1 MGLKHSLFGGM
12 DQETVVNHMT
22 KADKDSKDLLF
33 YASIGT
39 FIFLRN
45 IQTLDINQWIDWFL
59 LIHIFCT
66 LGGNVLST
74 ELDNS
79 IFSYVPT
86 FIHETRSF
94 N

>member
-1 MGLKHSLFGGM
+1 
-12 DQETVVNHMT
+12 MT

-33 YASIGT
+33 YASIDT

-79 IFSYVPT
+79 MKLGVSTEVHIVVLPT
-86 FIHETRSF
+86 CRIITRTMDVS
-94 N
+94 